1 MTVQAC
7 PPSTPCTPGVVVFVP
22 ADFKAAYTAFNTV
35 ADAALQLSF
44 QLATLQLNNSCGSRI
59 KDAARREL
67 FLNLLTAHI
76 TALKDGSNGQPPPG
90 IVGRVDKAT
99 EGSVSVSAVM
109 DTSKVYGKDWYVQT
123 VWGGLYWNAT
133 ASFRQMVYIP
143 APPVCADFN
152 GGLGFPGAFWPNT
165 GPFGGGGTDGGCGC

>member
-22 ADFKAAYTAFNTV
+22 TDFKIAFPAFATV
-35 ADAALQLSF
+35 SDAALNLSF
-44 QLATLQLNNSCGSRI
+44 NLATLQLNNSCGSRV
-59 KDAARREL
+59 KDANIRESL
-67 FLNLLTAHI
+67 LNLLTAHI
-76 TALKDGSNGQPPPG
+76 TALKDGQNGQPPPG

-109 DTSKVYGKDWYVQT
+109 DTGRVYGKDWYVQT
-123 VWGGLYWNAT
+123 VWGGLYWQST
-133 ASFRQMVYIP
+133 ANFRQMVYIP

-152 GGLGFPGAFWPNT
+152 GGLGFPGGFWPN
-165 GPFGGGGTDGGCGC
+165 GPQGFDGGGNGCC